1 MEKHETYFLITY
13 GCQMNLNDSE
23 VIESMMEKLHC
34 SKAKKPEDATIIIF
48 NTCCV
53 REGVDEKVYGRIGDY
68 KRLKRINPSLLI
80 IVCGCLAQKDGEA
93 MIERAPHIDL
103 VLGPNQLGNLPG
115 LISRAR
121 EGFSHEVHTE
131 WDIAEPGYLPRR
143 ASKITAWVPI
153 SYGCDNYCSFCIV
166 PYVRGRERSRP
177 LSDIVEEIK
186 KLAGEGYKEV
196 TLLGQNVNSYGKGL
210 PGDVNFGHLLSE
222 VNTIE
227 GIERIRFTTSHPKDF
242 KGEYIELIS
251 KLDKLCEWFH
261 LPLQAGDDEVLKNM
275 NRGYTVGDYRRL
287 VENIRSHIPKACIST
302 DLIVGFPGETEEQFE
317 NTLKFVSE
325 ISYDQAFMFKYS
337 IRSGTEAAEMTCHID
352 EEEKQRRLAK
362 LIDMQNNITQKKNVS
377 MEGETVEVLAE
388 GRTKKNPNRYS
399 GRTRGNKLVAFD
411 SFEDVTGKLVPVKID
426 KGYTWGLVGTQVLS

>member
-1 MEKHETYFLITY
+1 MEKYEKYFLITY

-23 VIESMMEKLHC
+23 VIDSMMEKLKY
-34 SKAKKPEDATIIIF
+34 SKVKKPEDATLIIF

-68 KRLKRINPSLLI
+68 KRLKRKNPSLLI
-80 IVCGCLAQKDGEA
+80 IVCGCLAQKDGKS
-93 MIERAPHIDL
+93 MIKKAPHIDL
-103 VLGPNQLGNLPG
+103 VLGPNQIGNLPD

-121 EGFSHEVHTE
+121 EGISHVVHTE
-131 WDIAEPGYLPRR
+131 WDIADIQNLPKR
-143 ASKITAWVPI
+143 ASKITAWVPV

-177 LSDIVEEIK
+177 PADIIEEVK
-186 KLAGEGYKEV
+186 KLASEGYKEI

-210 PGDVNFGHLLSE
+210 TGDVNFGHLLSA
-222 VNTIE
+222 VNSIE

-242 KGEYIELIS
+242 KYEYIELIS

-275 NRGYTVGDYRRL
+275 NRQYKVGDYRRL
-287 VENIRSHIPKACIST
+287 VENIRSHIPEASITT

-317 NTLKFVSE
+317 NTLTFVSE

-337 IRSGTEAAEMTCHID
+337 IRSGTAAAEMTHQVD

-362 LIDMQNNITQKKNVS
+362 LIDIQNNITQKKNIS
-377 MEGETVEVLAE
+377 MEGEVVEVLAE
-388 GRTKKNPNRYS
+388 GRTKKNPDRYA

-411 SFEDVTGKLVPVKID
+411 SFEDVTGKLVSVKID
-426 KGYTWGLVGTQVLS
+426 KGFTWGLVGKQIAS